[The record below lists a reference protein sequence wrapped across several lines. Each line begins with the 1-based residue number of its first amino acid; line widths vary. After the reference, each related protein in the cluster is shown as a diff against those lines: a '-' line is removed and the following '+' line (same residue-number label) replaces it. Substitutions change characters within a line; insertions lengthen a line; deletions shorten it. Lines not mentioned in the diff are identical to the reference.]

1 MCATNKS
8 FHKEI
13 AVRLEKDR
21 YTAKLDL
28 PRSRMIMSAASL
40 APTRRSFLAT
50 SAVAGALGL
59 FLFAAPSY
67 GQAVKASDVQAPD
80 AKESVISPVPAKQG
94 ASAEDKSIRPY
105 HINIPEEALA
115 DLKHRVG
122 ATRWPEREIVNDQ
135 SQGVQLA
142 TVQKLANYWAKD
154 YDWRKAEAKLNS
166 YPQFITTIDGVD
178 IHFIHVRSKEKNALP
193 VIVTHGWPGS
203 IIEQLKI
210 IDPLTNPTAYGG
222 TAADAFDVVIP
233 SLPGYGFSG
242 KPTTL
247 GWDPIRIARAWAVL
261 MDRLG
266 YKRYVAQGGDWGNAV
281 TEQMALLQPAGL
293 IGIHTNM
300 PATVPA
306 DIDKAAFAGAP
317 VPSGLSAD
325 ERLAYDQLAYF
336 YKHGLGYAQEMANR
350 PQTLYGIG
358 DSPVGMAAWML
369 DHDARSMALMS
380 RVFDGQPEGLTRDDI
395 LDNATLY
402 WLTNTTVSAA
412 RLYWESKLAFFAP
425 KNVPIP
431 AAVTAFPDELYQ
443 APKSWT
449 EKAYPKLIYYNRVDK
464 GGHFAAWE
472 QPELLSTEI
481 RAAFRSL
488 R

>member
-1 MCATNKS
+1 MGHASTDIRP
-8 FHKEI
+8 FH
-13 AVRLEKDR
+13 
-21 YTAKLDL
+21 
-28 PRSRMIMSAASL
+28 
-40 APTRRSFLAT
+40 F
-50 SAVAGALGL
+50 
-59 FLFAAPSY
+59 
-67 GQAVKASDVQAPD
+67 KASDAD
-80 AKESVISPVPAKQG
+80 
-94 ASAEDKSIRPY
+94 
-105 HINIPEEALA
+105 LA
-115 DLKHRVG
+115 DLRRRVN
-122 ATRWPEREIVNDQ
+122 ATKWPEREIVNDQ
-135 SQGVQLA
+135 SQGVQLS
-142 TVQKLANYWAKD
+142 TMQNLARYWGTQ
-154 YDWRKAEAKLNS
+154 YDWRKCEARLAAL
-166 YPQFITTIDGVD
+166 PQFTTTIDGVD

-210 IDPLTNPTAYGG
+210 IDPLTNPTAQGG

-281 TEQMALLQPAGL
+281 TEQLALLQPAGL

-306 DIDKAAFAGAP
+306 DIDRAAFAGAP
-317 VPSGLSAD
+317 APSGLSVD
-325 ERLAYDQLAYF
+325 ERQAYDQLAYF

-380 RVFDGQPEGLTRDDI
+380 RVFDGQREGLTRDDI
-395 LDNATLY
+395 LDNVTLY
-402 WLTNTTVSAA
+402 WLTNTTVSSA

-431 AAVTAFPDELYQ
+431 TAVTAFPDELYQ

-472 QPELLSTEI
+472 QPETVVTEL
-481 RAAFRSL
+481 RAAFKSL
-488 R
+488 RSA